1 MIDFTN
7 LVGLKVFV
15 PLQVTLAIDLLSKLT
30 QLFCDLINN
39 APLRAILLHILH
51 VDFLVQLLLH
61 IELICFHVDRL
72 ESVVL

>member
-39 APLRAILLHILH
+39 APLGAILLHILH